1 MINRAKM
8 PPHGEEAEAIEALAG
23 IMSKASDALAP
34 IEDEM
39 INMHWTAEFRSF
51 MWLAIAA
58 EATRLTNEA
67 LEEMQSP
74 ICFACNMTRRAEQ
87 TVKKN

>member
-1 MINRAKM
+1 MVNRAKM
-8 PPHGEEAEAIEALAG
+8 PSHSEEAEAIEAIAG
-23 IMSKASDALAP
+23 IISKASDALAP

-39 INMHWTAEFRSF
+39 ISMHWTAEFRSI
-51 MWLAIAA
+51 MWSVIAA

-74 ICFACNMTRRAEQ
+74 ICFACNMTRRAEH
-87 TVKKN
+87 